1 MAQAATTGNRLMDRY
16 LLNIALLESSIISD
30 GRKIR
35 AEDALETVRHAVW
48 AMFDYAGHVAAHAV
62 HESETETVLIVEVTT
77 SVPFSGRIRALADAL
92 CSMLRLEA
100 IAVVK
105 LSEQPGLLEWGDL
118 RGPMAERMGGFSK
131 ANFLMLDGSKAVKRN
146 R

>member
-1 MAQAATTGNRLMDRY
+1 MAQAATTEGKLMDRY
-16 LLNIALLESSIISD
+16 LLNIALQESSIISD
-30 GRKIR
+30 GREIR
-35 AEDALETVRHAVW
+35 AEDAMETVRHTVW

-62 HESETETVLIVEVTT
+62 HETNTGPVLIVEITT

-92 CSMLRLEA
+92 CSMLRREA

-118 RGPMAERMGGFSK
+118 RGPMAERLGGFNK
-131 ANFLMLDGSKAVKRN
+131 ANFLMMDDNKAVKRN